1 MKYGEGL
8 VHNQSTNTNFTITS
22 SRNSF
27 SFPEIFGLA
36 SMIVHFILHML
47 TKVNGF
53 LSQHTITDVVLNGL
67 YRPTVLKVNER

>member
-27 SFPEIFGLA
+27 SFPEIFAFGVHDCSLYLA
-36 SMIVHFILHML
+36 YV
-47 TKVNGF
+47 KVTGF
-53 LSQHTITDVVLNGL
+53 LSQHTITDVVLN
-67 YRPTVLKVNER
+67 